1 MESCPK
7 TLNSALLRAQEIEKV
22 EKELE
27 ESKNLGMV
35 EDDDDTDNSSS
46 DNDDDNNSFDSM
58 DENYDDNSKE
68 VTP

>member
-1 MESCPK
+1 MESCPR

-27 ESKNLGMV
+27 ESKNLGRV
-35 EDDDDTDNSSS
+35 EDDDDSDNSG
-46 DNDDDNNSFDSM
+46 DNDDNNSSFDSM

-68 VTP
+68 VIP